1 MATAKRKPK
10 PASEPVAIPSI
21 IELCRDPDFF
31 ADWFKDEKSWKAW
44 FCFLRVLFALP
55 LEAGDLELFT
65 QCTGQVAPSPT
76 GYLEV
81 SLICGRRSGKSL
93 ILALIACYLAC
104 FRDYRQFLVKNESA
118 TIMIIAADRKQ
129 AQSIFRYL
137 KGFLSVPLLA
147 GLIERETNEVLQLT
161 NGVSLEVQTASFKTL
176 RGRTVAASLNDEC
189 CFWQTDDGSANPDS
203 EIFNALR
210 PAMATIPGAMLFK
223 ASSPYSKKGSM
234 YDDFQKFHG
243 QEGSPV
249 LVWRAATWIMNSSV
263 PQEFIDAEYKRD
275 PQSAAAE
282 LGASWRTD
290 VSGWLDMATIQAAV
304 DNDVL
309 VRPHTLSHTYVGFA
323 DSSGGVKDSFTCG
336 VAHADSGIAVLDL
349 LFEVQAPFSPSEA
362 VHQVAGVL
370 KQYGLSSVTGDRYA
384 SGFIIDAFAAQ
395 GITYKFS
402 ERDRSTVF
410 TDALPMFVAGSV
422 RLIDNKRL
430 VTQLAALE
438 RKTSPGGRDKVD
450 HPRGQHDDAAL
461 SACGALVLA
470 VAKAKGPRLFFA

>member
-304 DNDVL
+304 V
-309 VRPHTLSHTYVGFA
+309 
-323 DSSGGVKDSFTCG
+323 
-336 VAHADSGIAVLDL
+336 
-349 LFEVQAPFSPSEA
+349 
-362 VHQVAGVL
+362 
-370 KQYGLSSVTGDRYA
+370 
-384 SGFIIDAFAAQ
+384 
-395 GITYKFS
+395 FS
-402 ERDRSTVF
+402 ERGCASSRWRPETIRPVI
-410 TDALPMFVAGSV
+410 
-422 RLIDNKRL
+422 RHR
-430 VTQLAALE
+430 
-438 RKTSPGGRDKVD
+438 
-450 HPRGQHDDAAL
+450 
-461 SACGALVLA
+461 
-470 VAKAKGPRLFFA
+470 